1 MQKGEGLPFSRR
13 FSFCILHSA
22 FYILHSTF
30 CILHSHSWG
39 QAPSPLGRG

>member
-22 FYILHSTF
+22 FYILHS
-30 CILHSHSWG
+30 HSWG